1 MENQIIQQ
9 LGRTLQGLLP
19 EVKRQVKSL
28 KDFAI
33 FSGATLKMKAP
44 EGLKELVDAKM
55 WYITMKFDGTATRED
70 AKRVFEY
77 TMVEKLG
84 IPRTEQNLDDEILP
98 KVDYPPA
105 PSDALQL
112 PAPASTASSDVI
124 DIDDQGNVKQ
134 ELAKKEPLAVVP
146 VSKYYA
152 VQFKIIGA
160 PRMAGHLGGPRSAG
174 RLGSRRNWS
183 GRQLGMR

>member
-9 LGRTLQGLLP
+9 LGQTLQGLLP
-19 EVKRQVKSL
+19 EIQRQIKSL

-55 WYITMKFDGTATRED
+55 WYIVMKFDGTATRED
-70 AKRVFEY
+70 AKKVFEY
-77 TMVEKLG
+77 TMVDKLG

-98 KVDYPPA
+98 KIDYPPA

-112 PAPASTASSDVI
+112 PAPTTSTQDVI
-124 DIDDQGNVKQ
+124 DIDDEGNVKQ
-134 ELAKKEPLAVVP
+134 ELMKKEPLAIAP
-146 VSKYYA
+146 VTKYYA

-160 PRMAGHLGGPRSAG
+160 PRMAGQIGGPRSAG
-174 RLGSRRNWS
+174 RLGNRRNWS